1 MWIICNWNDTFEL
14 LLYLGNDLFESFL
27 DPTMNY
33 SCGYWKNAKTLHEAQ
48 INKMDLIGKKLKLKP
63 GMKVLDIG
71 CGWGALCKYL
81 AENYGVS
88 VVGCTISVEQA
99 KIARDRCADLPVEI
113 RLQDYRDLDEQF
125 DRIVSVGMFEHVGT
139 SNYKTF
145 FKVANKCL
153 KADGLF
159 LLHTIGV
166 SHNWVPLI
174 ESWFHKYIFP
184 NGILPYHT
192 EILEKMDGQF
202 ILEDWHNLGPNYY
215 HTLRAWKENFTKN
228 WPTLK
233 AEKKLDQKFYRM
245 WTYYLSISA
254 AAFRSRKYQV
264 WQVVMSKDGIL
275 GGYDSVR

>member
-1 MWIICNWNDTFEL
+1 M
-14 LLYLGNDLFESFL
+14 
-27 DPTMNY
+27 
-33 SCGYWKNAKTLHEAQ
+33 
-48 INKMDLIGKKLKLKP
+48 
-63 GMKVLDIG
+63 
-71 CGWGALCKYL
+71 CKHL

-99 KIARDRCADLPVEI
+99 KIARERCADLPVEI
-113 RLQDYRDLDEQF
+113 RLQDYRDLDEKF

-139 SNYKTF
+139 SNYRTF

-153 KADGLF
+153 KDDGIF

-192 EILEKMDGQF
+192 EISKNIDGLF
-202 ILEDWHNLGPNYY
+202 ILEDWHNMSINYM
-215 HTLRAWKENFTKN
+215 HTLKAWKQNFNKN
-228 WPTLK
+228 WAKLK
-233 AEKKLDQKFYRM
+233 AEKKLDDSFHRM
-245 WTYYLSISA
+245 WNYYLSICA

-264 WQVVMSKDGIL
+264 WQIALSKDGIL
-275 GGYDSVR
+275 GGYESTR